1 MKVYKY
7 ILLTVLCFIASATT
21 LKAQQRISGQVSDAM
36 GPLMMVNVVEI
47 DKDNRIV
54 EHSTT
59 DFDGNFSMIVKN
71 NKNKLKFSYV
81 GFQDVYWKSV
91 PAPFSMSP

>member
-7 ILLTVLCFIASATT
+7 ILLSVLCFIASATT
-21 LKAQQRISGQVSDAM
+21 LSAQQRISGQISDAM

-54 EHSTT
+54 STLRLT
-59 DFDGNFSMIVKN
+59 LTVT
-71 NKNKLKFSYV
+71 
-81 GFQDVYWKSV
+81 
-91 PAPFSMSP
+91 SP